1 MNNNISDKNALTDNN
16 IINNSKNTNLKKSNN
31 GNLSDQLIFFKED
44 VLKDIRQLES
54 KIFLKYDIQHNIN
67 SNKINKIESILEQI
81 NQRIAFLSS
90 SINVDSNM
98 KETIERISEWNTKIE
113 ETLLLQDVR
122 IKNLHTKLTESND
135 KFDQILSETVIYPL
149 IIGPKAKF
157 KTFHELLDFTIFNIN
172 TLLMNKEK
180 MSIDLKEYKY
190 KTDSML
196 SNFQIKLDYLT
207 KNANAFTSSSIRTS
221 EKKMEQIIYSHE
233 DELKDFKTE
242 FNNFKNEFN
251 SFTSIQEDKIL
262 NIIEKS
268 KKFEN
273 LGKNDEILKK
283 IESLSKKIENLKDVN
298 GNKKSQNEKKGN
310 YNNHNYINSHENV
323 HNINTRRSHANDKKI
338 NNNSHIKNATS
349 ILKEYINGNIRES
362 DIYQRRRSVSYLGYN
377 DIQKIKEKIDIKPKQ
392 SSFKKNNENRK
403 SNDNKNESVKNSN
416 KKSDSSSES
425 ESESEED
432 KSESSIVMKENDINI
447 IKKDKQNNEKD
458 VDNNSVTKYIALSRQ
473 LNNTRNNPLCNNN
486 SISNN
491 SDIENYKKKSIKDMK
506 TNDNFTNI
514 NYVLIDNIP
523 FSNKNFD
530 DNRSKIILKNLEG
543 NKNKDSNNLSS
554 FEKSKKYEKIKDVK
568 TIITVIKNESREKLI
583 PILPLNKINDKI
595 PNKTINENYKN
606 NTIKINDKLSN
617 NKIINE
623 LITKNEN
630 KSSETNNI
638 NFIMNNN
645 NTINCNS
652 RNKIIKL
659 ESDSNNNNQ
668 KFSKTKVDFSK
679 IKLQNSKTSSNKLI
693 KQRSY
698 IKLNLNMPNLNQNI
712 GVKKLNKATSAE
724 KLTLKKTINNANK
737 INISFKPYEEN
748 NKEKEEQKMKR
759 IFSQMKDFLPSD
771 EKALIKER
779 FVKYGYDK
787 EKIFKKEQKQ
797 KYDNLRLPKA

>member
-16 IINNSKNTNLKKSNN
+16 IINNSKNTNVKKSHN
-31 GNLSDQLIFFKED
+31 GTLSEQLIFFKED

-67 SNKINKIESILEQI
+67 SNKISKIESILEQI
-81 NQRIAFLSS
+81 NQRIALLSS
-90 SINVDSNM
+90 SINADSNM

-122 IKNLHTKLTESND
+122 IKNMHTKLTESND

-262 NIIEKS
+262 SIIEKS
-268 KKFEN
+268 KKFDN

-283 IESLSKKIENLKDVN
+283 IESLFKKIENLKEDVN

-310 YNNHNYINSHENV
+310 YNNHNYINSHENF

-338 NNNSHIKNATS
+338 NNNSHIKNAAS

-362 DIYQRRRSVSYLGYN
+362 DVYRRRRSVSYLGYN

-392 SSFKKNNENRK
+392 SSFKKNNEKRR
-403 SNDNKNESVKNSN
+403 SNDNKNESLKNSN

-432 KSESSIVMKENDINI
+432 KSDSSIVMKENDINL
-447 IKKDKQNNEKD
+447 IKKDKQKNEKD
-458 VDNNSVTKYIALSRQ
+458 ADNNSVIKYIALSRQ
-473 LNNTRNNPLCNNN
+473 LNNTINNPLCNNN

-523 FSNKNFD
+523 FSNKNFE

-543 NKNKDSNNLSS
+543 NKNIDNNNLSS

-595 PNKTINENYKN
+595 PNKTIKENYKN

-638 NFIMNNN
+638 NIIMNNN
-645 NTINCNS
+645 NTI
-652 RNKIIKL
+652 
-659 ESDSNNNNQ
+659 
-668 KFSKTKVDFSK
+668 
-679 IKLQNSKTSSNKLI
+679 
-693 KQRSY
+693 
-698 IKLNLNMPNLNQNI
+698 
-712 GVKKLNKATSAE
+712 KKLK
-724 KLTLKKTINNANK
+724 
-737 INISFKPYEEN
+737 
-748 NKEKEEQKMKR
+748 
-759 IFSQMKDFLPSD
+759 
-771 EKALIKER
+771 
-779 FVKYGYDK
+779 
-787 EKIFKKEQKQ
+787 
-797 KYDNLRLPKA
+797 